1 MLANHFESVLTDQG
15 FNKDLILSQWES
27 LKTLIYS
34 YTDWEN
40 KLKASSWKSF
50 NRSHKDQFPNLIIL
64 VDLILTIPAS
74 TADCERGFSAM
85 KRIKTDWRCRLATST
100 LADLMC
106 ILLVSSPIDVYDP
119 SKACNLWADDM
130 IRKPTYVRVKSAK
143 KSARVDEGKMSK
155 PIVIDEGE
163 SSKQDVEAESESAS
177 SDESESGSYSY
188 SEYESENDSE

>member
-1 MLANHFESVLTDQG
+1 MLAP
-15 FNKDLILSQWES
+15 
-27 LKTLIYS
+27 LKT
-34 YTDWEN
+34 
-40 KLKASSWKSF
+40 
-50 NRSHKDQFPNLIIL
+50 

-85 KRIKTDWRCRLATST
+85 KRIKTDWRCSLATST

-106 ILLVSSPIDVYDP
+106 ILLECSPIDLYDP

-143 KSARVDEGKMSK
+143 KSASVEGKMSK

-163 SSKQDVEAESESAS
+163 SSKEDVEAESESAS
-177 SDESESGSYSY
+177 SDESESGSDSY
-188 SEYESENDSE
+188 SECESENDSE